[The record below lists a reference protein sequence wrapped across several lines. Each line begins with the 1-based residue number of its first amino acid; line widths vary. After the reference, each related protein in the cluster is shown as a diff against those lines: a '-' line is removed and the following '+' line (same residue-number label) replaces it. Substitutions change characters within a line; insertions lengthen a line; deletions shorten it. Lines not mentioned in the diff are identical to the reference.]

1 MSQLSGAR
9 LSGDQ
14 FAKNLFFCPIFWG
27 QKLKLKTQ
35 NKSCFTLGENLQRI
49 SRPKVQCDSR
59 FVNLSHESPPSQW
72 PDQFKGER
80 KGHKSAKIILLSTQ
94 TRVSREIVGVFS
106 FKEKIQII
114 LKEKIQIRSIDL
126 FIRAVIN
133 MIHCRHFL
141 ISPFVAGLSHK

>member
-9 LSGDQ
+9 LSGAQ

-94 TRVSREIVGVFS
+94 TRVSRKIVGVFI

-114 LKEKIQIRSIDL
+114 LKREDTDKKYRFVYKGSYKYDTL
-126 FIRAVIN
+126 PPLPYFSFCRRAV
-133 MIHCRHFL
+133 
-141 ISPFVAGLSHK
+141 P